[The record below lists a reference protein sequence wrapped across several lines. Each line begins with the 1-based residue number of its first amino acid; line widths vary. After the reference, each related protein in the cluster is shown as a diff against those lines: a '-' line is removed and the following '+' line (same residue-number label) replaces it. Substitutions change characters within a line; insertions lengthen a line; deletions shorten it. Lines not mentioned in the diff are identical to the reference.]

1 MKRDK
6 ELARL
11 ILTTL
16 EIHDQLFYIFNLN
29 LKGYS
34 KQQVKDHITIL
45 IDAGL
50 IATQDL
56 VDSSHEHSDVYPFKI
71 RLTWKGH
78 DYLEGQSA

>member
-6 ELARL
+6 DLARL

-16 EIHDQLFYIFNLN
+16 ENNDQLLCIFNLN

-56 VDSSHEHSDVYPFKI
+56 VDDSHDHTEFYPFKI
-71 RLTWKGH
+71 RLTWKGY
-78 DYLEGQSA
+78 DYFEK